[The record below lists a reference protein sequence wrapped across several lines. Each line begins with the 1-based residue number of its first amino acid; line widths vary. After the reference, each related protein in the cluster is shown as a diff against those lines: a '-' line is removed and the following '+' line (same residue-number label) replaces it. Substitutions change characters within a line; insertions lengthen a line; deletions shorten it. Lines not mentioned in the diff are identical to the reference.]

1 MNLNKKKNLARYMSE
16 DKKIVEAIL
25 FAIQEGTEEEI
36 ARRSKVDKR
45 NVRRILNEL
54 KEEYKD
60 RGIRIEK
67 DGEIWRF
74 TVVNEALNRISK
86 LIPPELNKA
95 LTETLG
101 VIAAGRPIK
110 QSDVIKIRGNK
121 AYDHIKKLEKLGF
134 FSSKKEGKTVILDI
148 TEKFFKYFDI
158 SKEDLNKIF
167 SGIRKEFK

>member
-1 MNLNKKKNLARYMSE
+1 MSE
-16 DKKIVEAIL
+16 DKKIVEAVL
-25 FAIQEGTEEEI
+25 FAIQEGTVDEI
-36 ARRSKVDKR
+36 AKRSKVDKR
-45 NVRRILNEL
+45 NVRKILEEL

-60 RGIRIEK
+60 RGIKIEN
-67 DGEIWRF
+67 DGELWRF

-86 LIPPELNKA
+86 LVPPELNKA
-95 LTETLG
+95 MIETLG

-134 FSSKKEGKTVILDI
+134 VSSKRTGKTVMLDI
-148 TEKFFKYFDI
+148 TEKFFKYFDV

-167 SGIRKEFK
+167 SDIRKEFK